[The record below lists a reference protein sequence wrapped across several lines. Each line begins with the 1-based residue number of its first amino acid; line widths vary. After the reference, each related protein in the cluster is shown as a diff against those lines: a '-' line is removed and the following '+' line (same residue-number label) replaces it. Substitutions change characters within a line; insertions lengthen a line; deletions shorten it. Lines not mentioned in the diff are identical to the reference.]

1 MTARRGVRA
10 VAIMLAYAAGIVAT
24 PVLGVLGLAAWQE
37 LAPGSLRAVTHEVAA
52 LTEADDARGVMD
64 NLVAAIGPTARH
76 PG

>member
-1 MTARRGVRA
+1 MTGRRGVRA
-10 VAIMLAYAAGIVAT
+10 VAIALAYVTVIVAT

-37 LAPGSLRAVTHEVAA
+37 LAPGALRAVTHEVSA

-64 NLVAAIGPTARH
+64 NLVAAIGSTARH